1 MNWLRNS
8 YLGQAWL
15 ILLMAGVFGALLA
28 AVHLQL
34 SPRIEENIRAEIM
47 REIPGLLLG
56 GDAVEGASITIAGDL
71 VRIEPAS
78 GEPSVLTVV
87 ERPSEAS
94 ALYEV
99 SEGGVTEEDQERLV
113 GWVARGQDH
122 GYADVIELLV
132 GLTADTSRITGI
144 YVLSQK
150 ETPALGDG
158 IVRSDFRRHFVG
170 VPTDSPLTVGRNA
183 AETADNPYA
192 VQALTGATVSSRS
205 VCKIVND
212 TVAMVKREV
221 AEESEGLDARP

>member
-1 MNWLRNS
+1 MSRLRNS

-28 AVHLQL
+28 AVHLEL

-56 GDAVEGASITIAGDL
+56 SDAVEGASITIEDDL
-71 VRIEPAS
+71 VTIEPAS
-78 GEPSVLTVV
+78 GEATVLWVV
-87 ERPSEAS
+87 EQQTEAS
-94 ALYEV
+94 ALYRVSEGEV
-99 SEGGVTEEDQERLV
+99 SEGDSGRLL

-132 GLTADTSRITGI
+132 GLTADTARITGI
-144 YVLSQK
+144 YVLNQK

-158 IVRSDFRRHFVG
+158 IVRRDFRQHFVG
-170 VPTDSPLTVGRNA
+170 IPTDSPLTVGRDA
-183 AETADNPYA
+183 AAAAQSPYA
-192 VQALTGATVSSRS
+192 IQALTGATVSSRS

-212 TVAMVKREV
+212 TVDLVKVEI
-221 AEESEGLDARP
+221 AEEPEGFDARP

>member
-1 MNWLRNS
+1 MRDS

-15 ILLMAGVFGALLA
+15 ILLLAGVFGALLA

-56 GDAVEGASITIAGDL
+56 TDVVEGGSISIDGNEL
-71 VRIEPAS
+71 RIEPPV
-78 GEPSVLTVV
+78 GESRLLTVI
-87 ERPSEAS
+87 EQPSAVS
-94 ALYEV
+94 ALYQV
-99 SEGGVTEEDQERLV
+99 SEGVAGQEQLV

-132 GLTADTSRITGI
+132 GLTGDTSRITGI
-144 YVLSQK
+144 YVLNQK

-158 IVRSDFRRHFVG
+158 IVKPDFRQHFVG
-170 VPTDSPLTVGRNA
+170 ISTDEPVTVGRDA
-183 AETADNPYA
+183 AEAASDPQA
-192 VQALTGATVSSRS
+192 IPALTGATVSSRS

-212 TVAMVKREV
+212 TVAVIQ
-221 AEESEGLDARP
+221 AEIDSAAEDTDARP